1 MVERHLVAFDV
12 VEGPIGP
19 AEVGSSLDGLRQ
31 VPGVQ
36 SVALYETR
44 DGRVPYLL
52 DVQVESAE
60 GERIH
65 LLLRRMLSDNGEHLS
80 NVVQRRYTKLA

>member
-31 VPGVQ
+31 LPGVR

-52 DVQVESAE
+52 DIEVDSAE
-60 GERIH
+60 GERV
-65 LLLRRMLSDNGEHLS
+65 RQVLSRQLSENGEHLS